1 MPAMTTDSLAQRTAH
16 QRYMLARA
24 WHSKGTIPKAIVGYR
39 EALALD
45 PGHLE
50 SAVLLGALLQ
60 AQMRLGEALEVY
72 RQALE
77 QNPNDAR
84 LHKQFVNVMLKQ
96 DGADA
101 VFRHYRLARK
111 DSRQL
116 TLRPAEILCC
126 TVLRNELARLPYFLE
141 YYRAKGV
148 GAFLPVDNGST
159 DGSVEFLIEQPD

>member
-1 MPAMTTDSLAQRTAH
+1 
-16 QRYMLARA
+16 
-24 WHSKGTIPKAIVGYR
+24 
-39 EALALD
+39 
-45 PGHLE
+45 
-50 SAVLLGALLQ
+50 
-60 AQMRLGEALEVY
+60 MRLGEALEVY

-77 QNPNDAR
+77 HNPDDAR
-84 LHKQFVNVMLKQ
+84 LHKQFVNVLLKQ

-116 TLRPAEILCC
+116 TLQPAEILCC

-148 GAFLPVDNGST
+148 GAFLTVDNGST
-159 DGSVEFLIEQPD
+159 DGSVEFLIEQPDVYLWQSDFSFNGANFGAELIRADSAHVRAGPLVP